1 MTMASKEMIDFA
13 KKELTSIVM
22 CLANITEETKA
33 SQISSDIVNVIDW
46 NNSALM
52 HKGLSWMAKNYL
64 MKQNLIQ
71 NFIVAM
77 YFIRIAV

>member
-1 MTMASKEMIDFA
+1 MTTNNEMLIFV

-22 CLANITEETKA
+22 TLLGTIEENNAAK
-33 SQISSDIVNVIDW
+33 ISNEILNVIDW

-64 MKQNLIQ
+64 VQQNMI
-71 NFIVAM
+71 
-77 YFIRIAV
+77 

>member
-1 MTMASKEMIDFA
+1 MITNNEMLIFV

-22 CLANITEETKA
+22 TLLGTIEENNAAK
-33 SQISSDIVNVIDW
+33 ISNEILNVIDW

-64 MKQNLIQ
+64 VQQNMI
-71 NFIVAM
+71 
-77 YFIRIAV
+77 

>member
-1 MTMASKEMIDFA
+1 MITNNEMLIFV

-22 CLANITEETKA
+22 TLIGTIEENNAAKISNEILNI
-33 SQISSDIVNVIDW
+33 IDW

-64 MKQNLIQ
+64 VQQNMI
-71 NFIVAM
+71 
-77 YFIRIAV
+77 